1 MKPDADA
8 LAARL
13 VECEQLLASQ
23 PDLEHSLE
31 RALDENA
38 RLRRELQDTWR
49 EMEVLTRSSSWRLT
63 SPLRRLA
70 RGVRM
75 RRP

>member
-1 MKPDADA
+1 MKPDADD

-13 VECEQLLASQ
+13 VESEQRLGSQ
-23 PDLEHSLE
+23 PDLEHRLE

-38 RLRRELQDTWR
+38 RLRRELEDAWR
-49 EMEVLTRSSSWRLT
+49 ENEVLTSSSSWRLT
-63 SPLRRLA
+63 KPLRRLM
-70 RGVRM
+70 RSVRM